1 MSTARE
7 KWKRS
12 FAALARKDSSLSVG
26 SQASVMEEETNVDE
40 VEAYLSK
47 LKKKT
52 GVLNLWSGQKF
63 KGVVEGDRTPDISLD
78 SDDELD
84 MKLSMNAEN
93 F

>member
-40 VEAYLSK
+40 VKYIY
-47 LKKKT
+47 
-52 GVLNLWSGQKF
+52 
-63 KGVVEGDRTPDISLD
+63 D
-78 SDDELD
+78 
-84 MKLSMNAEN
+84 
-93 F
+93 